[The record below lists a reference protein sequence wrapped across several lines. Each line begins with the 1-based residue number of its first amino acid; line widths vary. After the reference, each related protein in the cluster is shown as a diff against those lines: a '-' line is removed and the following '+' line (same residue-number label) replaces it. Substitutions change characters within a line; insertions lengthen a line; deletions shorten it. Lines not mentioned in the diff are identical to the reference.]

1 VTPRRVAAGARASFS
16 ERSGKMRSF
25 GLALRPFAIAL
36 AVIVLSEGVCG
47 FVLRPGIVE
56 RTKFNL
62 LNRFHSTA
70 VFGKLGEFADSSP
83 DVVQL
88 GDSSGFHG
96 VNPDTVTRYLG
107 GLKYLNL
114 SCCAA
119 LGYRGYYGI
128 ADFMLRRN
136 PGIKAVVLYVSLRN
150 LPRADLI
157 EGQHQLGEFI
167 ENALTTPFAY
177 LSPPTVALRQRIV
190 DVMDRKGQAK
200 IDAIFTDELRQ
211 SAREHN
217 GWWPEH
223 DRRLAGE
230 KHVEYW
236 RQTCGAS
243 GVAVQNDGETFYGN
257 DKQSY
262 MLSEFQRFAS
272 LTARHGAK
280 FVLMFHP
287 YSCRGLEGSLLD
299 ARRQDIRALVKQ
311 NPNMVVFPERML
323 ELWPTE
329 KFVSSDHLR
338 VGYDEENFRR
348 VGKLLA
354 GVFGIAARPDA
365 SDDAAPTEALRRDVL
380 PVVSD
385 WTREGAVVL
394 PDDGPS
400 ATHRLVE
407 SAQPGGHR
415 VETRL
420 TGLTPGRTL
429 VLSFPAKAIGGRGIF
444 VEVQTVGRRGGGYCD
459 LYGATAQ
466 RDGEML
472 DAGLDPQPDGGW
484 RCWVAMPID
493 APDATLRL
501 SLINA
506 RLDPAYAGDGTS
518 GAVVGAVELR
528 ETPRFLAQEKSPW

>member
-1 VTPRRVAAGARASFS
+1 
-16 ERSGKMRSF
+16 
-25 GLALRPFAIAL
+25 
-36 AVIVLSEGVCG
+36 
-47 FVLRPGIVE
+47 
-56 RTKFNL
+56 
-62 LNRFHSTA
+62 
-70 VFGKLGEFADSSP
+70 
-83 DVVQL
+83 
-88 GDSSGFHG
+88 
-96 VNPDTVTRYLG
+96 
-107 GLKYLNL
+107 
-114 SCCAA
+114 
-119 LGYRGYYGI
+119 
-128 ADFMLRRN
+128 
-136 PGIKAVVLYVSLRN
+136 
-150 LPRADLI
+150 
-157 EGQHQLGEFI
+157 
-167 ENALTTPFAY
+167 
-177 LSPPTVALRQRIV
+177 
-190 DVMDRKGQAK
+190 
-200 IDAIFTDELRQ
+200 
-211 SAREHN
+211 
-217 GWWPEH
+217 
-223 DRRLAGE
+223 
-230 KHVEYW
+230 
-236 RQTCGAS
+236 
-243 GVAVQNDGETFYGN
+243 
-257 DKQSY
+257 

-365 SDDAAPTEALRRDVL
+365 SDGAAPTEALRRDVL

-394 PDDGPS
+394 PDDS
-400 ATHRLVE
+400 AGAHRLTE
-407 SAQPGGHR
+407 SAGPGLHR

-420 TGLTPGRTL
+420 TDLTPGRTL
-429 VLSFPAKAIGGRGIF
+429 VLSFPAKAVGARGIF
-444 VEVQTVGRRGGGYCD
+444 IEVQSAGRRGGGYCD
-459 LYGATAQ
+459 LFGVTAQ
-466 RDGEML
+466 RDGDML
-472 DAGLDPQPDGGW
+472 DAGLDPQSDGW
-484 RCWVAMPID
+484 SRCWVAMPID

-528 ETPRFLAQEKSPW
+528 ETSRFLAQEPSPW